1 MESFFCILKLK
12 FWDVE
17 ISIVSCAI
25 TRNFN
30 PLIILVP
37 EALRVLFINYFVCH
51 ETKKTCALSGS
62 LDGCDDNKMH

>member
-1 MESFFCILKLK
+1 MGISFQALRPEKWNPFFCFLKLK

-37 EALRVLFINYFVCH
+37 EALRALLINYFVCH
-51 ETKKTCALSGS
+51 LS
-62 LDGCDDNKMH
+62 KEMI